1 MPKRHTW
8 YEHHSQGKSTGL
20 KKVGKGGGG
29 LLFHS
34 WNWKKNGERD
44 QIKFEKKPMYFHNY
58 LSSLE
63 RVGKTYHG
71 QKRSGPEDANQE
83 KD

>member
-20 KKVGKGGGG
+20 KKLEKGGGVTFSFMK
-29 LLFHS
+29 L
-34 WNWKKNGERD
+34 KKEWGERPN
-44 QIKFEKKPMYFHNY
+44 KLEKKPMYFHNY

-63 RVGKTYHG
+63 RVGKTYH
-71 QKRSGPEDANQE
+71 E
-83 KD
+83 